1 MIRWALITVHP
12 KLQRVK
18 RKKAQVW
25 HLIFVKLIKGKI
37 DISGKDKSIPSSQ
50 MNSESQEI
58 ENIKD
63 VADEEG
69 LNQNYRDRQGH

>member
-1 MIRWALITVHP
+1 
-12 KLQRVK
+12 
-18 RKKAQVW
+18 
-25 HLIFVKLIKGKI
+25 
-37 DISGKDKSIPSSQ
+37 